1 MGHVPTLNM
10 KAADFKNLLQGV
22 REAGS
27 FLRGNKRAA
36 ARVDSIVAKKMTTWS
51 AYARARRANL
61 KTLFPDGPILTAAQ
75 SRKLDRFLADDP
87 HAHPDQSRD

>member
-1 MGHVPTLNM
+1 M
-10 KAADFKNLLQGV
+10 KDADFKNLIQGV

-36 ARVDSIVAKKMTTWS
+36 ARVDSMVVKKKTKWS
-51 AYARARRANL
+51 AYARARRASL
-61 KTLFPDGPILTAAQ
+61 KALFPEGPVLTTAQ
-75 SRKLDRFLADDP
+75 TRKLDRLLAAAP